1 MGNGRDDDKT
11 VFGGPAPG
19 DPEKRPGHGQA
30 QGQRGREQTNL
41 PAQDSPFGR
50 RDQGPSGFDTGGA
63 DRTVIGGPMPAP
75 GQYGGQYGGQQGQP
89 GSLPSGSPFGQSG
102 ADQTYGRGIG
112 QPQQQPGWGAPAS
125 SGNTWLGGY
134 PQQPQQPQQPYPP
147 QQPQQPAGYQGWQGQ
162 APGYGAIGS
171 AAGGDRGFFP
181 DVPRDRPVAAAPMQ
195 GPKIPLQQAMQ
206 VKGLGRGAS
215 SNPIL
220 AAAAPLLILLGR
232 LRTGLVEM
240 QAAPLMDHVTREID
254 QFERNL
260 LSSGVN
266 PHEAAVSK
274 YILSGAADDIVQ
286 NLPGADRG
294 DWLQY
299 SMVARFFGKRDSGVG
314 FFQETEKA
322 MQAPAQ
328 YYNLLGLILTCLNL
342 GFEGQYRTM
351 PNGGV
356 ELSRIRNA
364 IYETLRRV
372 TPRPDEDISVAWT
385 PVVQGKGRRFAAVSV
400 PAILGGAAIL
410 LLGAYATLSTLI
422 NRDGAQAAEALRALH
437 PGNAIV
443 AIERTPGPVYVA
455 SQEQLDRIREAFAA
469 EIADGLISVDEKG
482 DYIAIRVGNQLLF
495 DSGAFDVRE
504 EFAPLA
510 ARITEVLNAEGGP
523 VLVQGFTDNVP
534 MRGTGRF
541 KNNEELSQARAQ
553 SVTDALSGTID
564 DAARFNV
571 EGKGEADPV
580 ADNATPDGQAQNRR
594 VEIMLAK
601 EGTY

>member
-1 MGNGRDDDKT
+1 MAGRDDEKT
-11 VFGGPAPG
+11 VFGGPLSG
-19 DPEKRPGHGQA
+19 GGGQNRRPGQ
-30 QGQRGREQTNL
+30 QGQGGREQTNL
-41 PAQDSPFGR
+41 PQSDSPFGR
-50 RDQGPSGFDTGGA
+50 RDQQPGGFDAGA
-63 DRTVIGGPMPAP
+63 DDRTVIGGPGAGPAP
-75 GQYGGQYGGQQGQP
+75 GQYGSQGGAP
-89 GSLPSGSPFGQSG
+89 ASPSGSPFGQQPG
-102 ADQTYGRGIG
+102 GHGGGYGQ
-112 QPQQQPGWGAPAS
+112 QPQAPGWGGAPPQS
-125 SGNTWLGGY
+125 SGNTWLGG
-134 PQQPQQPQQPYPP
+134 
-147 QQPQQPAGYQGWQGQ
+147 PQQPAYQQPGGYQGWQGQ
-162 APGYGAIGS
+162 GGGIGQAP
-171 AAGGDRGFFP
+171 GGDRGFFP
-181 DVPRDRPVAAAPMQ
+181 DIPRDRGQQAAPMQ
-195 GPKIPLQQAMQ
+195 GPKIPLQQALQ
-206 VKGLGRGAS
+206 VKGLGKGAS
-215 SNPIL
+215 TNPIL

-260 LSSGVN
+260 LSAGVS

-274 YILSGAADDIVQ
+274 YVLSGTADDIVQ

-322 MQAPAQ
+322 MQAPGQ

-372 TPRPDEDISVAWT
+372 TPRPDEDISVTWA

-410 LLGAYATLSTLI
+410 LLGGYALLSTLI
-422 NRDGAQAAEALRALH
+422 NRDGAAAAEALRALH
-437 PGNAIV
+437 PGSAII

-455 SQEQLDRIREAFAA
+455 KQEQLDRIREAFAA

-482 DYIAIRVGNQLLF
+482 DYISIRVGNQLLF
-495 DSGAFDVRE
+495 DSGAFEVRE

-510 ARITEVLNAEGGP
+510 GRITQVLNAEGGP

-541 KNNEELSQARAQ
+541 KNNEELSMARAQ
-553 SVTDALSGTID
+553 SVTDTLAGSID
-564 DAARFNV
+564 DAERFRV
-571 EGKGEADPV
+571 EGKGEADAV
-580 ADNATPDGQAQNRR
+580 AANDTEEGRAQNRR

>member
-1 MGNGRDDDKT
+1 MAGRRDDEKT
-11 VFGGPAPG
+11 VYGGSEPA
-19 DPEKRPGHGQA
+19 RPQDG
-30 QGQRGREQTNL
+30 RGRNDQTRS
-41 PAQDSPFGR
+41 PSTDSPFGR
-50 RDQGPSGFDTGGA
+50 PGAPGEQGPGNFNASGD
-63 DRTVIGGPMPAP
+63 DRTVIGGPMLAP
-75 GQYGGQYGGQQGQP
+75 GQGVGNAAPQ
-89 GSLPSGSPFGQSG
+89 SGSPFGSQSG
-102 ADQTYGRGIG
+102 GYGQG
-112 QPQQQPGWGAPAS
+112 QGYGQQQQPGWGAQPS
-125 SGNTWLGGY
+125 GGNTWISGY
-134 PQQPQQPQQPYPP
+134 PAQGQQHQPPHQQGWPG
-147 QQPQQPAGYQGWQGQ
+147 QPAGYGGGGMGGGIGQ
-162 APGYGAIGS
+162 AP
-171 AAGGDRGFFP
+171 GGDRGFFP
-181 DVPRDRPVAAAPMQ
+181 DIPRDKPAVAPMQ
-195 GPKIPLQQAMQ
+195 GPKIPLQQALQ
-206 VKGLGRGAS
+206 VKGLGNGAS

-260 LSSGVN
+260 LSMGVN

-322 MQAPAQ
+322 MQAPGQ
-328 YYNLLGLILTCLNL
+328 YYNLLGLILTCLSL

-372 TPRPDEDISVAWT
+372 IPRPDEDISVTWT
-385 PVVQGKGRRFAAVSV
+385 PVVQGKKRRFAAISV
-400 PAILGGAAIL
+400 PAVLGVAAIA
-410 LLGAYATLSTLI
+410 LLGFYAMASTLI
-422 NRDGAQAAEALRALH
+422 NRDGAQASEALRALH
-437 PGNAIV
+437 PGTAKV
-443 AIERTPGPVYVA
+443 AIERTAGPIYVA
-455 SQEQLDRIREAFAA
+455 SQEQLDRIREAFGQ

-482 DYIAIRVGNQLLF
+482 DYISIRVGNQLLF
-495 DSGAFDVRE
+495 DSGNADVRE
-504 EFAPLA
+504 DFTPLA
-510 ARITEVLNAEGGP
+510 ERITQVLNTEGGP
-523 VLVQGFTDNVP
+523 VLIQGYTDNVP

-541 KNNEELSQARAQ
+541 KNNEELSAARGQ
-553 SVTDALSGTID
+553 SVAETLTVSID
-564 DAARFNV
+564 DSGRLTV

-580 ADNATPDGQAQNRR
+580 ADNATPEGRAQNRR

>member
-1 MGNGRDDDKT
+1 MAGRDDEKT
-11 VFGGPAPG
+11 VFGGPLPGAGARKDQTRAPR
-19 DPEKRPGHGQA
+19 D
-30 QGQRGREQTNL
+30 
-41 PAQDSPFGR
+41 DSPFGR
-50 RDQGPSGFDTGGA
+50 ETPLRGMDTGGD
-63 DRTVIGGPMPAP
+63 DRTVIGGPLPSLGRP
-75 GQYGGQYGGQQGQP
+75 GAGGGQ
-89 GSLPSGSPFGQSG
+89 SGSPF
-102 ADQTYGRGIG
+102 DQRPSPSDWDRPRPAPPS
-112 QPQQQPGWGAPAS
+112 QGWPAQRPE
-125 SGNTWLGGY
+125 SGNTWIGG
-134 PQQPQQPQQPYPP
+134 PQQPAYPP
-147 QQPQQPAGYQGWQGQ
+147 QQPYQPAQQGWSGQ
-162 APGYGAIGS
+162 APGYGNIGS

-181 DVPRDRPVAAAPMQ
+181 DIPRDRAGQAAPMQ
-195 GPKIPLQQAMQ
+195 GPKIPLQQALQ
-206 VKGLGRGAS
+206 VKGLGKGAS
-215 SNPIL
+215 TNPIL

-260 LSSGVN
+260 LSHGVN

-274 YILSGAADDIVQ
+274 YILSGTADDIVQ

-322 MQAPAQ
+322 MQVPGQ
-328 YYNLLGLILTCLNL
+328 SYNLLGLILTCLNL
-342 GFEGQYRTM
+342 GFEGQYRTL
-351 PNGGV
+351 PNGAV
-356 ELSRIRNA
+356 DLSRIRNA

-372 TPRPDEDISVAWT
+372 TPRPDEDIAVTWA

-410 LLGAYATLSTLI
+410 LLGSYALLSTLI
-422 NRDGAQAAEALRALH
+422 NRDGAAAAEALRALH
-437 PGNAIV
+437 PGNAII

-455 SQEQLDRIREAFAA
+455 SQAQLDRIREAFAA

-495 DSGAFDVRE
+495 DSGKSDVRE

-523 VLVQGFTDNVP
+523 VLIQGYTDNVP
-534 MRGTGRF
+534 LRGTGRF
-541 KNNEELSQARAQ
+541 KNNEELSAARAQ
-553 SVTDALSGTID
+553 SVTDALTGTID
-564 DAARFNV
+564 DAARFRV
-571 EGKGEADPV
+571 EGKGEADAV
-580 ADNATPDGQAQNRR
+580 ADNATEEGRAQNRR

>member
-1 MGNGRDDDKT
+1 MAGRDDEKT
-11 VFGGPAPG
+11 VFGGGEPPGGGRGKPQGGRDQTRGPAS
-19 DPEKRPGHGQA
+19 
-30 QGQRGREQTNL
+30 
-41 PAQDSPFGR
+41 DSPFG
-50 RDQGPSGFDTGGA
+50 QGHAPGRGPASGGDE
-63 DRTVIGGPMPAP
+63 RTVIGGQMPPPAP
-75 GQYGGQYGGQQGQP
+75 GYGRPGQSGGGYP
-89 GSLPSGSPFGQSG
+89 ASGPDSGSPFGQRP
-102 ADQTYGRGIG
+102 ADPQGWDHGRN
-112 QPQQQPGWGAPAS
+112 PQQGWGSPRPE
-125 SGNTWLGGY
+125 SGNTWIGG
-134 PQQPQQPQQPYPP
+134 PQQPYPP
-147 QQPQQPAGYQGWQGQ
+147 AGGHHQPQQPQHQGWPGQ
-162 APGYGAIGS
+162 APGYGNIGS
-171 AAGGDRGFFP
+171 AAGGGDRGFFP
-181 DVPRDRPVAAAPMQ
+181 DIPRDRPVAAPMQ
-195 GPKIPLQQAMQ
+195 GPKIPLQQALQ
-206 VKGLGRGAS
+206 VKGLGKGAS
-215 SNPIL
+215 TNPIL

-260 LSSGVN
+260 LSAGVN

-274 YILSGAADDIVQ
+274 YIISGTADDIVQ

-322 MQAPAQ
+322 MQAPGQ

-356 ELSRIRNA
+356 ELSRIRHA

-372 TPRPDEDISVAWT
+372 TPRPDEDISVTWA

-410 LLGAYATLSTLI
+410 LLGTYALLSTLI
-422 NRDGAQAAEALRALH
+422 NRDGAEAAEALRALH
-437 PGNAIV
+437 PGSAII

-455 SQEQLDRIREAFAA
+455 PQEQLDRIREAFAA
-469 EIADGLISVDEKG
+469 EIADGLISVAEKG
-482 DYIAIRVGNQLLF
+482 DYISIRVGNQLLF
-495 DSGAFDVRE
+495 DSGASDVRE
-504 EFAPLA
+504 EFTPLA

-523 VLVQGFTDNVP
+523 VLVQGYTDNVP

-553 SVTDALSGTID
+553 SVTDTLAGTID
-564 DAARFNV
+564 DGTRFQV
-571 EGKGEADPV
+571 EGRGEADPV
-580 ADNATPDGQAQNRR
+580 AANDTEEGRAQNRR